1 MTKQYPYMVT
11 YRLSTT
17 GNQKHHKRLT
27 AGCATDAEKLF
38 EESMPSAS
46 IVCTYALPQNRVQ
59 DLLWQKLKRV

>member
-1 MTKQYPYMVT
+1 MIKQYPYMVT

-46 IVCTYALPQNRVQ
+46 IVCTYALPQNRV
-59 DLLWQKLKRV
+59 